1 MDDWMIAVLGLTILF
16 AGILGYILK
25 TWRDIARLE
34 GHLDSIKK
42 DISLLRDESESV
54 RVRLR
59 DVEIKNKKEPRV

>member
-1 MDDWMIAVLGLTILF
+1 MDDWMIAVFGLILLF

-34 GHLDSIKK
+34 GHLDSIRK

-59 DVEIKNKKEPRV
+59 NVETSNKKEI

>member
-1 MDDWMIAVLGLTILF
+1 MDDWMIAVLGLILLF
-16 AGILGYILK
+16 VGILGYILK